1 MPSFATM
8 SEPSPPRPRATLLR
22 PLLLAA
28 AGAAVLGVSVWL
40 SGRGD
45 DAPPLQHATAPV
57 APATN
62 APGQNAPPTAV
73 KPLAEKPRFDIVRIS
88 PEGDAVIAGRAAPGA
103 EVTISSN
110 GHEIG
115 KVQADSAGQ
124 FVFIPQEKLKA
135 GGQELSMSARSG
147 NAEPVGSDGPVLLVV
162 PDRLASSAAPQ
173 PPSSIAVLTSPNAP
187 SRLLQGP
194 QTGGERKLGVDI
206 IDYDQQGAIRF
217 SGTAPPNTIVRL
229 YADNAPI
236 GEARADAEG
245 HWALTPKAHVA
256 EGQHRLRLDQ
266 LNAGGGVIARM
277 ELPFQRAVL
286 TAQDVPEGRIVVQPQ
301 QSLWRIARQ
310 AYGQGI
316 RYTEIYK
323 ANRDQ
328 IRDPNLIFPGQ
339 VFTVPPSV
347 TSLPKAAAPMPSASS
362 TSK

>member
-1 MPSFATM
+1 MPSFTVM
-8 SEPSPPRPRATLLR
+8 SEPSHSRPRATLLR

-28 AGAAVLGVSVWL
+28 AGAAVLGISVWL
-40 SGRGD
+40 SMSGD
-45 DAPPLQHATAPV
+45 EAPTLQHAAVPPPASASTPSA
-57 APATN
+57 APA
-62 APGQNAPPTAV
+62 V
-73 KPLAEKPRFDIVRIS
+73 EKPRFDIVRIS

-103 EVTISSN
+103 EVTITSN
-110 GHEIG
+110 GREIG

-124 FVFIPQEKLKA
+124 FVFIPQEKLPS
-135 GGQELSMSARSG
+135 GGQQLSMAARSG
-147 NAEPVGSDGPVLLVV
+147 DAPMVAADGPVLLVV
-162 PDRLASSAAPQ
+162 PDRQASAAKPQ

-194 QTGGERKLGVDI
+194 QTGAERKLGVDI

-217 SGTAPPNTIVRL
+217 SGNAPADALVRL
-229 YADNAPI
+229 YVDNASI
-236 GEARADAEG
+236 GDAKADANG
-245 HWALTPKAHVA
+245 HWSLTPKGHVP

-266 LNAGGGVIARM
+266 LNAGGGVFARM

-286 TAQDVPEGRIVVQPQ
+286 STKDVPEGRIVVQPQ

-310 AYGQGI
+310 AYGEGI
-316 RYTEIYK
+316 RYTDIYE

-339 VFTVPPSV
+339 IFAVPPSA